1 MQKNMREWVDS
12 LRERYPIGSK
22 IRLNSMDDPYHPVPP
37 GTVGELVAID
47 DVGTLHVKWQNGSS
61 LGLIVGEDSFTV
73 LKQEENLH
81 EMKME

>member
-37 GTVGELVAID
+37 EKAYSMLEQMSPFARELTFLVTKALNATC
-47 DVGTLHVKWQNGSS
+47 VSRHST
-61 LGLIVGEDSFTV
+61 
-73 LKQEENLH
+73 
-81 EMKME
+81 MEVRSG